1 MITRRSRRHASNC
14 YQLGT
19 MQERERVLSVFDK
32 SVELYGDDLL
42 TVLSSLLYHVG
53 NASTPEIMLAHKAMH
68 DRGTQSI
75 N

>member
-14 YQLGT
+14 YQTGIL
-19 MQERERVLSVFDK
+19 QERERVLSVLDK

-42 TVLSSLLYHVG
+42 TVLNSLLYHVG
-53 NASTPEIMLAHKAMH
+53 NASTVDCMLAHKAMH
-68 DRGTQSI
+68 DRGTQTV